1 MSKAVKTRTATALVS
16 VTDKEG
22 LAELA
27 SALRD
32 AGLAIIAS
40 SGTKTFLE
48 SQGIVVR
55 EISDY
60 TESPEILGGRVKT
73 LHPKIHGGIL
83 ADRDNPD
90 HLRTLVDRATDPIDV
105 VVVNLY
111 PFEEKFR
118 SGLSPEELIEF
129 IDIGGITLIRAA
141 AKNHKHV
148 AVLTH
153 PSQYAAVVDELK
165 RDGSTSAA
173 TRARLA
179 AEAFAL
185 TASYDAAIAH
195 CFRSAQPDE
204 PLPQRLPI
212 GLVKVSDV
220 RYGENP
226 HQRGALYRTA
236 MPSPVVDM
244 TQLQGKELS
253 FNNYLDIIGAFA
265 LVRDLGPHSVAIIK
279 HNNPCGAAWMG
290 DVLESWQRALKTD
303 TVSAF
308 GGVVAVY
315 GTVTPK
321 LAEEMGQLFL
331 EVIIARGVEDAARA
345 SLEKKKNVRVVTIP
359 GAYWDGA
366 RPGLVG
372 VWTQDAALVQDDDA
386 GYPEWENAQAVT
398 TRIPNQRERTAMRMA
413 WMVAKHVKS
422 NAIVIADG
430 DGTVGIG
437 AGQMSRV
444 DSSHL
449 AAHKAGK
456 AGLQV
461 KGAVAASDAFFP
473 FADGV
478 QELGRVGIAALV
490 QPGGSIRDAE
500 VIAAA
505 NEMNLAMV
513 FTGRRHFRHI

>member
-1 MSKAVKTRTATALVS
+1 VSKTAKTHTATALVS

-22 LAELA
+22 LTELA
-27 SALRD
+27 LALRD

-48 SQGIVVR
+48 EKGVEVR

-60 TESPEILGGRVKT
+60 TKSPEILGGRVKT

-83 ADRDNPD
+83 ADRDNAE
-90 HLRTLVDRATDPIDV
+90 HVRTLEDQATQPIDV

-111 PFEEKFR
+111 PFEEKAR
-118 SGLSPEELIEF
+118 TGLSPDQLIEY

-148 AVLTH
+148 TVLTH
-153 PSQYAAVVDELK
+153 PSQYAAVVAELK
-165 RDGSTSAA
+165 SAGATSAK

-185 TASYDAAIAH
+185 TATYDAAIAH
-195 CFRSAQPDE
+195 TFRGALPTAT
-204 PLPQRLPI
+204 LPQRLPI
-212 GLVKVSDV
+212 GLSKVTDV

-226 HQRGALYRTA
+226 HQRGALYRTVVD
-236 MPSPVVDM
+236 SPVVDM

-253 FNNYLDIIGAFA
+253 FNNYLDIMGAFS
-265 LVRDLGPHSVAIIK
+265 LVRDLGPNSVAIIK
-279 HNNPCGAAWMG
+279 HNNPCGVAWLS
-290 DVLESWQRALKTD
+290 DVLASWRRALKTD

-308 GGVVAVY
+308 GGVVAVN
-315 GTVTPK
+315 GTVTAT

-331 EVIIARGVEDAARA
+331 EVIIARSVDDAARGA
-345 SLEKKKNVRVVTIP
+345 LEKKKNVRVVTIP
-359 GAYWDGA
+359 AAHWEA
-366 RPGLVG
+366 SKPGLMG
-372 VWTQDAALVQDDDA
+372 VWVQDAALVQDDDA
-386 GYPEWENAQAVT
+386 GFPEWQNAQTVT
-398 TRIPNQRERTAMRMA
+398 RRQPNERERIALRMA

-449 AAHKAGK
+449 AAHKAEK
-456 AGLQV
+456 ARLPV

-478 QELGRVGIAALV
+478 QELAKVGIAALA
-490 QPGGSIRDAE
+490 QPGGSIRDQE

-505 NEMNLAMV
+505 DEASLAML
-513 FTGRRHFRHI
+513 FTGRRHFRHV

>member
-1 MSKAVKTRTATALVS
+1 MSKPAQKATALVS
-16 VTDKEG
+16 VTDKAG

-27 SALRD
+27 TALRD

-48 SQGIVVR
+48 EKGIAVR

-60 TESPEILGGRVKT
+60 TKSPEILGGRVKT

-83 ADRDNPD
+83 ADRDNAE
-90 HLRTLVDRATDPIDV
+90 HVRTLDEQATQPIDYV
-105 VVVNLY
+105 IVNLY

-118 SGLSPEELIEF
+118 SGLSPEQLIEF

-148 AVLTH
+148 TVLTH
-153 PSQYAAVVDELK
+153 PSQYAAVLAEIQAA
-165 RDGSTSAA
+165 GATSAQ

-179 AEAFAL
+179 GQAFAL
-185 TASYDAAIAH
+185 TATYDSAIAH
-195 CFRSAQPDE
+195 AFRGALVSEA
-204 PLPQRLPI
+204 LPERIPI
-212 GLVKVSDV
+212 GLTKVTDV

-226 HQRGALYRTA
+226 HQRGALYRT
-236 MPSPVVDM
+236 VVDSPLVAM

-253 FNNYLDIIGAFA
+253 FNNYLDIVGAFG
-265 LVRDLGPHSVAIIK
+265 LVRDLGPESVAIIK
-279 HNNPCGAAWMG
+279 HNNPCGAAWQG
-290 DVLESWQRALKTD
+290 DVLSSWRRALKTD

-308 GGVVAVY
+308 GGVVALN
-315 GTVTPK
+315 GRVTPA

-331 EVIIARGVEDAARA
+331 EVIIARGVDDAARA
-345 SLEKKKNVRVVTIP
+345 VLEKKKNVRVVTIP
-359 GAYWDGA
+359 AAHWEAGKA
-366 RPGLVG
+366 GLMG
-372 VWTQDAALVQDDDA
+372 VWVQDAALIQDDDA
-386 GYPEWENAQAVT
+386 GFPEWERAETVT
-398 TRIPNQRERTAMRMA
+398 KRKPDDRERTALRMA
-413 WMVAKHVKS
+413 WIVAKHVKS
-422 NAIVIADG
+422 NAIVAADA

-449 AAHKAGK
+449 AAHKAEK
-456 AGLQV
+456 AGLTV
-461 KGAVAASDAFFP
+461 KGSVAASDAFFP

-478 QELGRVGIAALV
+478 EELAKVGIAALV
-490 QPGGSIRDAE
+490 QPGGSIRDHE

-505 NEMNLAMV
+505 DLAGLAML
-513 FTGRRHFRHI
+513 FTGRRHFRHV

>member
-1 MSKAVKTRTATALVS
+1 MSQARTRAATALVS
-16 VTDKEG
+16 VTDKDG

-32 AGLAIIAS
+32 AGLSIIAS
-40 SGTKTFLE
+40 SGSKTFLE
-48 SQGIVVR
+48 SKGIPVR

-90 HLRTLVDRATDPIDV
+90 HVRTLVDRATDPIDV

-111 PFEEKFR
+111 PFEAKLR
-118 SGLSPEELIEF
+118 AGLSPEELIEF

-153 PSQYAAVVDELK
+153 PSQYAAVVEEL
-165 RDGSTSAA
+165 RSSGATSSA

-185 TASYDAAIAH
+185 TATYDAAIAH
-195 CFRSAQPDE
+195 SFLSAHTSE
-204 PLPQRLPI
+204 ALPQRLPI
-212 GLVKVSDV
+212 GLTKVTDV

-236 MPSPVVDM
+236 TPSPVVDM

-279 HNNPCGAAWMG
+279 HNNPCGAAWLD
-290 DVLESWQRALKTD
+290 DVLSSWRRALKTD

-308 GGVVAVY
+308 GGVVAVN
-315 GTVTPK
+315 GTVTPQ

-331 EVIIARGVEDAARA
+331 EVIIARSVDDAARGA
-345 SLEKKKNVRVVTIP
+345 LEKKKNVRVVTIP
-359 GAYWDGA
+359 APYWEAGKA
-366 RPGLVG
+366 GLVG

-386 GYPEWENAQAVT
+386 GYPEWESAQTVT
-398 TRIPNQRERTAMRMA
+398 ARVPNSRERVALRMA
-413 WMVAKHVKS
+413 WIVAKHVKS

-449 AAHKAGK
+449 AAHKAKK
-456 AGLQV
+456 AELTV

>member
-1 MSKAVKTRTATALVS
+1 MSKASKTQTATALVS
-16 VTDKEG
+16 VTDKAG

-27 SALRD
+27 LALRD
-32 AGLAIIAS
+32 AGLSIIAS

-48 SQGIVVR
+48 EKGIAVR

-60 TESPEILGGRVKT
+60 TKSPEILGGRVKT

-90 HLRTLVDRATDPIDV
+90 HVRTLDDQATQAIDV

-118 SGLSPEELIEF
+118 SGLTPEQLIEF

-148 AVLTH
+148 TVLTH
-153 PSQYAAVVDELK
+153 PSQYDAVVAELK
-165 RDGSTSAA
+165 AEGATSAK

-185 TASYDAAIAH
+185 TATYDAAIAH
-195 CFRSAQPDE
+195 AFRGALASE
-204 PLPQRLPI
+204 TLPERLPI
-212 GLVKVSDV
+212 GLTKVTDV

-226 HQRGALYRTA
+226 HQRGALYRTVA
-236 MPSPVVDM
+236 STAIVEMS
-244 TQLQGKELS
+244 QLQGKELS
-253 FNNYLDIIGAFA
+253 FNNYLDILGAFG

-279 HNNPCGAAWMG
+279 HNNPCGAAWLS
-290 DVLESWQRALKTD
+290 DALSSWRRALKTD

-308 GGVVAVY
+308 GGVVAVN
-315 GTVTPK
+315 GAVTAT

-331 EVIIARGVEDAARA
+331 EVSVARSIDDSARGV
-345 SLEKKKNVRVVTIP
+345 LEKKKNVRVVTIP
-359 GAYWDGA
+359 AAHWEAGK
-366 RPGLVG
+366 PGLVG
-372 VWTQDAALVQDDDA
+372 VWVQDAALIQDDDVGFA
-386 GYPEWENAQAVT
+386 EWDRAEAVSRRKPT
-398 TRIPNQRERTAMRMA
+398 ERERTALRMA
-413 WMVAKHVKS
+413 WIVAKHVKS
-422 NAIVIADG
+422 NAIVIADA
-430 DGTVGIG
+430 DGTVGVG

-449 AAHKAGK
+449 AAHKAEK
-456 AGLQV
+456 ARLAV

-478 QELGRVGIAALV
+478 QELARVGIAALV
-490 QPGGSIRDAE
+490 QPGGSIRDQE
-500 VIAAA
+500 VMAAA
-505 NEMNLAMV
+505 DEANLAML
-513 FTGRRHFRHI
+513 FTGRRHFRHL

>member
-1 MSKAVKTRTATALVS
+1 
-16 VTDKEG
+16 
-22 LAELA
+22 
-27 SALRD
+27 
-32 AGLAIIAS
+32 
-40 SGTKTFLE
+40 
-48 SQGIVVR
+48 
-55 EISDY
+55 
-60 TESPEILGGRVKT
+60 
-73 LHPKIHGGIL
+73 
-83 ADRDNPD
+83 
-90 HLRTLVDRATDPIDV
+90 
-105 VVVNLY
+105 
-111 PFEEKFR
+111 
-118 SGLSPEELIEF
+118 
-129 IDIGGITLIRAA
+129 
-141 AKNHKHV
+141 
-148 AVLTH
+148 
-153 PSQYAAVVDELK
+153 
-165 RDGSTSAA
+165 
-173 TRARLA
+173 
-179 AEAFAL
+179 
-185 TASYDAAIAH
+185 
-195 CFRSAQPDE
+195 
-204 PLPQRLPI
+204 
-212 GLVKVSDV
+212 
-220 RYGENP
+220 
-226 HQRGALYRTA
+226 

-279 HNNPCGAAWMG
+279 HNNPCGAAWVG
-290 DVLESWQRALKTD
+290 DVLESWRRALKTD

-308 GGVVAVY
+308 GGVVAVN
-315 GTVTPK
+315 GTVTPT

-331 EVIIARGVEDAARA
+331 EVIIARAVDDAARGA
-345 SLEKKKNVRVVTIP
+345 LEKKKNVRVVTIP
-359 GAYWDGA
+359 GAYWDGTK
-366 RPGLVG
+366 PGLVG
-372 VWTQDAALVQDDDA
+372 VWTQDAALVQDDDVS
-386 GYPEWENAQAVT
+386 YPEWENAQTVT
-398 TRIPNQRERTAMRMA
+398 NRLPNQRERTAMRMA
-413 WMVAKHVKS
+413 WIVAKHVKS